1 MNSRNTL
8 TIILATSLI
17 LGRYQSFAQTAEEL
31 FPKAIQLEEV
41 KGELEKAIEVY
52 QTIITQFSDN
62 RPIASKAQL
71 HIGLCYEKLGNKEAR
86 KAYESVVLNYADQTE
101 PTKVA
106 RERLN
111 ALSAGRGLASVS
123 TEVAMRQIWVAGKDS
138 PISIS
143 PDGRFIVFST
153 YDSGD
158 LWLRDLQS
166 GEQRQITRDGSA
178 VEWSFSSGPAMISP
192 EGKRIAYIWTVRSY
206 GELRISALDGS
217 FMKVLHNGQDGRRM
231 YSCYWMPDGHQILAS
246 SFDLKDNTYRRH
258 IISLLDGVIRDI
270 GKPEQTQ
277 LNWGYP
283 SPDGRYIA
291 YGLNN
296 DIFIYD
302 TDTERD
308 SVLVQNPTV
317 DNMIGWTPDG
327 FGILFVSDRSG
338 TPDLYLMGI
347 GNGKQMGAP
356 KLLHRN
362 LPASTNLQLTNDGR
376 LFQIEN
382 TGTTNSY
389 ITPVDEQ
396 TGKPTGMVSIVEP
409 NYPNAIF
416 PGWSNDGKI
425 LYYELFKETS
435 KEQLLFIHPEA
446 SEQAREIP
454 LKPKLQYW
462 YRPIMSPDGRRIAI
476 TGTGENM
483 NFGIFSIDPE
493 TGEVTQLAK
502 IPTENEVTDPSQNW
516 SPDSKA
522 IYYKLRS
529 PEIRE
534 EYIIRRK
541 DLMTNEEKDVY
552 RGICTREM
560 KISPDGNRFV
570 YFRND
575 GVAKSHVLGIL
586 DLKSGKELELWR
598 VPETDSPEIQGP
610 TWVPDGSQVLVA
622 KNLKLGT
629 ELWRFPTGGG
639 QGEKLYFFPEMS
651 WGFVMHPSGKRM
663 TFTQSRNNYELWVL
677 ENFLPK

>member
-1 MNSRNTL
+1 MKKHLISIIAFVLL
-8 TIILATSLI
+8 TGFLSAQDNKASVALA
-17 LGRYQSFAQTAEEL
+17 A
-31 FPKAIQLEEV
+31 AIYEEEV
-41 KGELEKAIEVY
+41 TGNLDKAVELYLDIMKKY
-52 QTIITQFSDN
+52 PDD
-62 RPIASKAQL
+62 RPIAAKTLYHLGLVNEKMGKQKASEYFTRLVSTYPDQAEMVAL
-71 HIGLCYEKLGNKEAR
+71 AKAKLEALGIGTTVR
-86 KAYESVVLNYADQTE
+86 
-101 PTKVA
+101 
-106 RERLN
+106 
-111 ALSAGRGLASVS
+111 S

-143 PDGRFIVFST
+143 PDGRYVVFST

-178 VEWSFSSGPAMISP
+178 VDWSFSSGPAVISP

-231 YSCYWMPDGHQILAS
+231 LFSNWMPDGHQILAS

-258 IISLLDGVIRDI
+258 IISLPDGVIHDI
-270 GKPEQTQ
+270 GKPEQAEMI
-277 LNWGYP
+277 WGYP

-302 TDTERD
+302 TATQRD
-308 SVLVQNPTV
+308 SILVQNPTV
-317 DNMIGWTPDG
+317 DNMINWTTDG

-338 TPDLYLMGI
+338 TRDLYLLGI
-347 GNGKQMGAP
+347 DNGKPMGAP
-356 KLLHRN
+356 ELLHRN
-362 LPASTNLQLTNDGR
+362 LLASTNLQLTGDGR

-382 TGTTNSY
+382 TGTTNSF
-389 ITPVDEQ
+389 IIPVDEQ
-396 TGKPTGMVSIVEP
+396 TGKPTGSVSIVEP

-416 PGWSNDGKI
+416 PGWSTDGKM
-425 LYYELFKETS
+425 LYYELFKES
-435 KEQLLFIHPEA
+435 SREQLLFIRPEA
-446 SEQAREIP
+446 SGQVREIP

-462 YRPIMSPDGRRIAI
+462 YRPIMSPDGRRFAI

-483 NFGIFSIDPE
+483 NFGIFAIDPE
-493 TGEVTQLAK
+493 SGDVTQLAK

-516 SPDSKA
+516 SPDGKA
-522 IYYKLRS
+522 IYYKVRS

-541 DLMTNEEKDVY
+541 DLATNEEKDVY

-560 KISPDGNRFV
+560 KISPDGTRFV

-575 GVAKSHVLGIL
+575 GPTKSHVLGIL
-586 DLKSGKELELWR
+586 DLQSGKELELWR

-610 TWVPDGSQVLVA
+610 TWTPDGRHVLVA

-629 ELWRFPTGGG
+629 ELWRFPAGGG
-639 QGEKLYFFPEMS
+639 QGEKLHFFPEMS

-663 TFTQSRNNYELWVL
+663 TFTQSRNNYELWVM